1 MLLGPHGPVL
11 TDFGVSRDALLTG
24 PGTEADDVL
33 MLGATVFFAAP
44 GYSAWSDVPLAPLP
58 APADL
63 PDDLDLS
70 GCPPWLVPIAAAC
83 LAGDP
88 AARPSAAKVH
98 AWLAGEIGHRP
109 QSWLPD
115 PVMARIAEYQALP
128 PFPGRFRWQR

>member
-1 MLLGPHGPVL
+1 MLLGAHGPVL

-24 PGTEADDVL
+24 PGSDADDVL
-33 MLGATVFFAAP
+33 MLGATVFFAAT
-44 GYSAWSDVPLAPLP
+44 GYCPWSDAPLAP
-58 APADL
+58 A

-70 GCPPWLVPIAAAC
+70 ACPAWLAPIVAAC
-83 LAGDP
+83 LASDP

-115 PVMARIAEYQALP
+115 PVVARIAEYQALP